1 MKTTKDERKKNMPQ
15 IDLITGFPGAGKT
28 NFIKKYVQFLTGQGL
43 TAAVLETDY
52 GAVNLDMVILNDLIG
67 DKCEVEILDG
77 GSGVLS
83 YSHRFHTKLS
93 SMAVSGYDRVIVE
106 SFGFYDVDSF
116 FDALAVGPL
125 SQWYSPGSIV
135 NIVDAGMEEQLSDE
149 AQYLLVSQTAS
160 AGKIVLT
167 HCVEAQAHESAGKEQ
182 AAGHCGLASDNL
194 SAVRER
200 ALARLNTVL
209 ERFQSDRRIIP
220 DDIIARD
227 GDELTQDDF
236 VLIAAAGM
244 IPADYARIPDDM
256 RSGHG
261 TILYS
266 GLELEEQKINGI
278 ITEIFADGSCGKVM
292 RIKGFVRAEGNLRIQ
307 VDATRHEVKTCR
319 TPFAREV
326 LIISGD
332 ELNED
337 RIDAIIARA

>member
-1 MKTTKDERKKNMPQ
+1 MPQ

-28 NFIKKYVQFLTGQGL
+28 TFIKKYVQFLTGQGL
-43 TAAVLETDY
+43 TVAVLETDY

-77 GSGVLS
+77 GSGVLP

-337 RIDAIIARA
+337 RIDEILAHA

>member
-1 MKTTKDERKKNMPQ
+1 MPQ

-261 TILYS
+261 
-266 GLELEEQKINGI
+266 
-278 ITEIFADGSCGKVM
+278 
-292 RIKGFVRAEGNLRIQ
+292 
-307 VDATRHEVKTCR
+307 
-319 TPFAREV
+319 
-326 LIISGD
+326 
-332 ELNED
+332 
-337 RIDAIIARA
+337 

>member
-1 MKTTKDERKKNMPQ
+1 MPQ

-28 NFIKKYVQFLTGQGL
+28 TFIKKYVQFLTGQGL

-77 GSGVLS
+77 GSGVLP

-160 AGKIVLT
+160 AGKIVLS
-167 HCVEAQAHESAGKEQ
+167 HCGEAQESAGKEQ
-182 AAGHCGLASDNL
+182 AAGHCCLTSDNL
-194 SAVRER
+194 SAVKEGV
-200 ALARLNTVL
+200 LARLNAVL
-209 ERFQSDRRIIP
+209 ERFQSDRRITP

-227 GDELTQDDF
+227 RDALTQDDF
-236 VLIAAAGM
+236 ALIAAAGM
-244 IPADYARIPDDM
+244 VPADYARIPDDM

-266 GLELEEQKINGI
+266 GLELEEENVNRTIA
-278 ITEIFADGSCGKVM
+278 EIFADKRCGK
-292 RIKGFVRAEGNLRIQ
+292 RG
-307 VDATRHEVKTCR
+307 
-319 TPFAREV
+319 
-326 LIISGD
+326 
-332 ELNED
+332 
-337 RIDAIIARA
+337 

>member
-1 MKTTKDERKKNMPQ
+1 MPQ

-77 GSGVLS
+77 GSGVLP

-337 RIDAIIARA
+337 RIDAILARA

>member
-1 MKTTKDERKKNMPQ
+1 MPQ

-28 NFIKKYVQFLTGQGL
+28 TFIKKYVQFLTGQGL

-337 RIDAIIARA
+337 RIDAILARA

>member
-337 RIDAIIARA
+337 RIDAILARA

>member
-1 MKTTKDERKKNMPQ
+1 MPQ
-15 IDLITGFPGAGKT
+15 IDLITGLPGAGKT
-28 NFIKKYVQFLTGQGL
+28 TFIKKYVQFLTGQGL

-77 GSGVLS
+77 GSGVLP

-160 AGKIVLT
+160 AGKIVLS
-167 HCVEAQAHESAGKEQ
+167 HCGEAQESAGKEQ
-182 AAGHCGLASDNL
+182 AAGHCCLTSDNL
-194 SAVRER
+194 SAVKEGV
-200 ALARLNTVL
+200 LARLNAVL
-209 ERFQSDRRIIP
+209 ERFQSDRRITP

-227 GDELTQDDF
+227 RDALTQDDF
-236 VLIAAAGM
+236 ALIAAAGM
-244 IPADYARIPDDM
+244 VPADYARIPDDM
-256 RSGHG
+256 RNGHG

-266 GLELEEQKINGI
+266 GLELEEEKVNRTIA
-278 ITEIFADGSCGKVM
+278 EIFADKRCGKVM
-292 RIKGFVRAEGNLRIQ
+292 RVKGFVRTGDNVRIQ

-337 RIDAIIARA
+337 RIDEILAHA

>member
-1 MKTTKDERKKNMPQ
+1 MPQ

-28 NFIKKYVQFLTGQGL
+28 TFIKKYVQFLTGQGL

-77 GSGVLS
+77 GSGVLP

-307 VDATRHEVKTCR
+307 VDATRHEVETCR

-337 RIDAIIARA
+337 RIDAILARA

>member
-1 MKTTKDERKKNMPQ
+1 MPQ

-28 NFIKKYVQFLTGQGL
+28 TFIKKYVQLLTGQGL

-77 GSGVLS
+77 GSGVLP

-160 AGKIVLT
+160 AGKIVLS
-167 HCVEAQAHESAGKEQ
+167 HCGEAQESAGKEQ
-182 AAGHCGLASDNL
+182 AAGHCCLTSDNL
-194 SAVRER
+194 SAVKEGV
-200 ALARLNTVL
+200 LARLNAVL
-209 ERFQSDRRIIP
+209 ERFQSDRRITP

-227 GDELTQDDF
+227 RDALTQDDF
-236 VLIAAAGM
+236 ALIAAAGM
-244 IPADYARIPDDM
+244 VPADYARIPDDM

-266 GLELEEQKINGI
+266 GLELEEENVNRTIA
-278 ITEIFADGSCGKVM
+278 EIFADKRCGKVM
-292 RIKGFVRAEGNLRIQ
+292 RAKGFVRTGDNVRIQ

-337 RIDAIIARA
+337 RIDEILAHA

>member
-1 MKTTKDERKKNMPQ
+1 MPQ

-28 NFIKKYVQFLTGQGL
+28 TFIKKYVQFLTGQGL

-77 GSGVLS
+77 GSGVLP

-160 AGKIVLT
+160 AGKIVLS
-167 HCVEAQAHESAGKEQ
+167 HCGEAQESAGKEQ
-182 AAGHCGLASDNL
+182 AAGHCCLTSDNL
-194 SAVRER
+194 SAVKEGV
-200 ALARLNTVL
+200 LARLNAVL
-209 ERFQSDRRIIP
+209 ERFQSDRRITP

-227 GDELTQDDF
+227 RDALTQDDF
-236 VLIAAAGM
+236 ALIAAAGM
-244 IPADYARIPDDM
+244 VPADYARIPDDM

-266 GLELEEQKINGI
+266 GLELEEENVNRTIA
-278 ITEIFADGSCGKVM
+278 EIFADKRCGKVM
-292 RIKGFVRAEGNLRIQ
+292 RAKGFVRTGDNVRIQ

-337 RIDAIIARA
+337 RIDEILAHA

>member
-83 YSHRFHTKLS
+83 YSYRFHTKLS

-337 RIDAIIARA
+337 RIDAILARA

>member
-1 MKTTKDERKKNMPQ
+1 MPQ

-77 GSGVLS
+77 GSGVLP

-200 ALARLNTVL
+200 ALARLNTAL
-209 ERFQSDRRIIP
+209 ERFQSARRILP

-337 RIDAIIARA
+337 RIDAILARA

>member
-337 RIDAIIARA
+337 RIDALLARA

>member
-307 VDATRHEVKTCR
+307 VDATR
-319 TPFAREV
+319 REV

-337 RIDAIIARA
+337 RIDAILARA

>member
-307 VDATRHEVKTCR
+307 VDATRHEMKTCR

-337 RIDAIIARA
+337 RIDAILARA

>member
-1 MKTTKDERKKNMPQ
+1 
-15 IDLITGFPGAGKT
+15 
-28 NFIKKYVQFLTGQGL
+28 
-43 TAAVLETDY
+43 
-52 GAVNLDMVILNDLIG
+52 
-67 DKCEVEILDG
+67 
-77 GSGVLS
+77 
-83 YSHRFHTKLS
+83 
-93 SMAVSGYDRVIVE
+93 
-106 SFGFYDVDSF
+106 
-116 FDALAVGPL
+116 
-125 SQWYSPGSIV
+125 
-135 NIVDAGMEEQLSDE
+135 
-149 AQYLLVSQTAS
+149 
-160 AGKIVLT
+160 
-167 HCVEAQAHESAGKEQ
+167 VEAQAHESAGKEQ

-337 RIDAIIARA
+337 RIDEILAHA

>member
-125 SQWYSPGSIV
+125 SQRYSPGSIV

-337 RIDAIIARA
+337 RIDAILARA

>member
-1 MKTTKDERKKNMPQ
+1 MPQ

-77 GSGVLS
+77 GSGVLP

-116 FDALAVGPL
+116 FDALVVGPL

-135 NIVDAGMEEQLSDE
+135 NNVEARMEEQLSDE

-337 RIDAIIARA
+337 RIDAILARA

>member
-1 MKTTKDERKKNMPQ
+1 MPQ

-28 NFIKKYVQFLTGQGL
+28 TFIKKYVQFLTGQGL

-77 GSGVLS
+77 GSGVLP

-337 RIDAIIARA
+337 RIDAILARA

>member
-28 NFIKKYVQFLTGQGL
+28 TFIKKYVQFLTGQGL

-160 AGKIVLT
+160 AGKIVLS
-167 HCVEAQAHESAGKEQ
+167 HCGEAQESAGKEQ
-182 AAGHCGLASDNL
+182 AAGHCCLTSDNL

-337 RIDAIIARA
+337 RIDAILARA